1 MSRARGNGRRHN
13 SNTALVAQSRNTSA
27 HAQHKPRPLAH
38 GARGCSS
45 FAPEH
50 DRSLGATL
58 RTNSAPW
65 TATSTCTST
74 ALMLQFGKQ
83 RASMGSNQTA
93 NTCTIEVRRVET
105 KAGIHGFPAPRAHRL
120 CPCAYDFL
128 HCGGQSV
135 RGHTRT
141 VCCSQGPS
149 QRPLWIRTTCDRAT
163 SKAMSLSAARM
174 IAMR

>member
-1 MSRARGNGRRHN
+1 MPLGIRERTLSRAKGNCRRQN
-13 SNTALVAQSRNTSA
+13 SHTALVVQSRNTSA
-27 HAQHKPRPLAH
+27 HTQDKPRPLAH
-38 GARGCSS
+38 GGRGCSS

-65 TATSTCTST
+65 TATSNCTST

-105 KAGIHGFPAPRAHRL
+105 KVGLDNLRQTAERQYQQL
-120 CPCAYDFL
+120 
-128 HCGGQSV
+128 
-135 RGHTRT
+135 
-141 VCCSQGPS
+141 
-149 QRPLWIRTTCDRAT
+149 RAT
-163 SKAMSLSAARM
+163 HAFPTNSVVNKSNEH
-174 IAMR
+174 